1 MGYVVCGLWY
11 EVWGMKCGVWLYG
24 VVNSQFSII
33 HGVCDRDAMICVFGI
48 TSSTEYKKK
57 YFSQRG
63 KAAKGEL
70 I

>member
-1 MGYVVCGLWY
+1 
-11 EVWGMKCGVWLYG
+11 MKCGVWLYG

-57 YFSQRG
+57 CFSQRG